1 MMKYNGTIYR
11 PPVEAE
17 TLLLPITEGCTHN
30 SCNFC
35 SMYLGVKFR
44 MILLDEVEGYLT
56 YIKMYYGRYS
66 QTVDRIY
73 LVGADPFALSARN
86 LEDRIRIIKSYL
98 PGIKTVTMYAAV
110 RNIKTKTDNEL
121 SRLHEI
127 GINDLYVGVE
137 TGDSEVLK
145 ALNKG
150 NTVEEALEQVIRLN
164 KAGINHRDLLMTGT
178 AGHGHGKERALAT
191 ASLENELKPDMI
203 LLNTMSA
210 FKDTQL
216 DRDIKSGKFIPATE
230 KELLEEEKTILENLR
245 LPDTFF
251 WASHPLDSVS
261 IQGVIKDSR
270 DRMLETLRRGIEN
283 SEHRTIN
290 RISRTGT
297 L

>member
-44 MILLDEVEGYLT
+44 MIPLDEVEGYLT

-110 RNIKTKTDNEL
+110 RNIKTKI
-121 SRLHEI
+121 S
-127 GINDLYVGVE
+127 
-137 TGDSEVLK
+137 
-145 ALNKG
+145 
-150 NTVEEALEQVIRLN
+150 
-164 KAGINHRDLLMTGT
+164 
-178 AGHGHGKERALAT
+178 
-191 ASLENELKPDMI
+191 
-203 LLNTMSA
+203 
-210 FKDTQL
+210 
-216 DRDIKSGKFIPATE
+216 
-230 KELLEEEKTILENLR
+230 KTKQNFL
-245 LPDTFF
+245 
-251 WASHPLDSVS
+251 
-261 IQGVIKDSR
+261 
-270 DRMLETLRRGIEN
+270 
-283 SEHRTIN
+283 
-290 RISRTGT
+290 
-297 L
+297 